1 MDHKTTFASLD
12 RFEKGGVEIIDDDV
26 KHYAFSNVFEVASKA
41 LPYEKVVV
49 AKNMQYVLE
58 AVRAEGSSNWFAASH
73 DEFVILLDGE
83 LEIDFVALEN
93 AQDIVPPASA
103 GTIAIAGEPQG
114 ARMGM
119 VRLQHGHQALLPANS
134 AYRFRATHPG
144 VLLIQTVA
152 GSLSVEK
159 WRDICL
165 H

>member
-1 MDHKTTFASLD
+1 MDHKTIFASLD

-26 KHYAFSNVFEVASKA
+26 KHYAFSNVFEVANKS

-58 AVRAEGSSNWFAASH
+58 AVRAEGTSSWFAASH
-73 DEFVILLDGE
+73 DEFAILLDGE
-83 LEIDFVALEN
+83 LEVDFVALDD
-93 AQDIVPPASA
+93 AQAAIPPAAS
-103 GTIAIAGEPQG
+103 GTISIAGEPQG
-114 ARMGM
+114 SRMGM
-119 VRLQHGHQALLPANS
+119 VRLKRGHQALLPAGS

-152 GSLSVEK
+152 DPLSIEK
-159 WRDICL
+159 WREICL